1 MPARAPRQ
9 ALIAIER
16 TGRNVSAQ
24 IRKVCTVVE
33 DLVSE
38 LGSPVATPVRRAAVA
53 AVIANPWAGR
63 GVVPVLDDEVVDVAP
78 ELAHQLSAR
87 LIEALGGVG
96 RVEAFGKAAIVGSG
110 GEIEH
115 AGALIHTPYFGNLL
129 RELTEGQSII
139 VFSDDRADAGASL
152 TVPMWHKMHAA
163 TRSHYQTIAVR
174 VPDAP
179 RADEI
184 VVVAAGSTGGR
195 PNARIGDRSSDPEVR
210 LADLPMDRYTNDSS
224 TDNSLESVR

>member
-1 MPARAPRQ
+1 M
-9 ALIAIER
+9 
-16 TGRNVSAQ
+16 SAQ
-24 IRKVCTVVE
+24 VRRICTVVE

-38 LGSPVATPVRRAAVA
+38 LGSPVTTPVRRVAVA
-53 AVIANPWAGR
+53 AVITNPWAGR
-63 GVVPVLDDEVVDVAP
+63 GIVDSLDEEVADVAP
-78 ELAHQLSAR
+78 ELAHQLTA
-87 LIEALGGVG
+87 GVD
-96 RVEAFGKAAIVGSG
+96 RVQAFGKAAIVGQG

-129 RELTEGQSII
+129 RELTEGESII

-174 VPDAP
+174 VADAP

-195 PNARIGDRSSDPEVR
+195 PNARIGDRSSDPVVR
-210 LADLPMDRYTNDSS
+210 LADLPMDRFTNE
-224 TDNSLESVR
+224 TLESVR

>member
-1 MPARAPRQ
+1 M
-9 ALIAIER
+9 
-16 TGRNVSAQ
+16 SAQ
-24 IRKVCTVVE
+24 IRKICTVVE

-38 LGSPVATPVRRAAVA
+38 LGAPVATPVRRAAVA

-63 GVVPVLDDEVVDVAP
+63 GVVASLDDEVVGIAPAVA
-78 ELAHQLSAR
+78 HHVTSR
-87 LIEALGGVG
+87 LVDALGGVDG
-96 RVEAFGKAAIVGSG
+96 VQAFGKAAIVGTG

-129 RELTEGQSII
+129 RELTEGESII

-152 TVPMWHKMHAA
+152 TVPMWHKVHAA
-163 TRSHYQTIAVR
+163 TRSHYQTITVR
-174 VPDAP
+174 VADAP
-179 RADEI
+179 RAGEI

-210 LADLPMDRYTNDSS
+210 LADLPMDRYTNE
-224 TDNSLESVR
+224 SLESVR

>member
-1 MPARAPRQ
+1 M
-9 ALIAIER
+9 
-16 TGRNVSAQ
+16 SAQ
-24 IRKVCTVVE
+24 VRRICTVVE

-38 LGSPVATPVRRAAVA
+38 LGSPVTTPVRRVAVA
-53 AVIANPWAGR
+53 AVITNPWAGR
-63 GVVPVLDDEVVDVAP
+63 GIVDSLDEEIADVAP
-78 ELAHQLSAR
+78 ELAHQLTAR
-87 LIEALGGVG
+87 LVDSLGGVDQ
-96 RVEAFGKAAIVGSG
+96 VQAFGKAAIVGQG

-129 RELTEGQSII
+129 RELTEGESII

-174 VPDAP
+174 VADAP

-195 PNARIGDRSSDPEVR
+195 PNARIGDRSSDPVVR
-210 LADLPMDRYTNDSS
+210 LADLPMDRFTNE
-224 TDNSLESVR
+224 TLESVR

>member
-1 MPARAPRQ
+1 M
-9 ALIAIER
+9 
-16 TGRNVSAQ
+16 SAQ
-24 IRKVCTVVE
+24 VRRICTVVE

-38 LGSPVATPVRRAAVA
+38 LGSPVTTPVRRVAVA
-53 AVIANPWAGR
+53 AVITNPWAGR
-63 GVVPVLDDEVVDVAP
+63 GIVDSLDEEIADVAP
-78 ELAHQLSAR
+78 ELAHQLTAR
-87 LIEALGGVG
+87 LVDSLGGVD
-96 RVEAFGKAAIVGSG
+96 RVQAFGKAAIVGQG

-129 RELTEGQSII
+129 RELTEAESII

-174 VPDAP
+174 VADAP

-195 PNARIGDRSSDPEVR
+195 PNARIGDRSSDPVVR
-210 LADLPMDRYTNDSS
+210 LADLPMDRFTNE
-224 TDNSLESVR
+224 TLESVR